1 MTVPISLP
9 ICRKAACIGREKTSP
24 GNRGAPRT
32 AGRRRP
38 RPIRALRFSRV
49 PLLPPGGRS
58 ANLQAEQR
66 RVRTELFATS
76 GAPGSGREAA
86 GAAPGDWRCGYGSVR
101 LPRVRPKSSRGAL
114 QRRQRA
120 FPAARCLRDDAEQ

>member
-24 GNRGAPRT
+24 GDRGAPRT

-38 RPIRALRFSRV
+38 RPTRALRFSSV

-66 RVRTELFATS
+66 RARTELFATES
-76 GAPGSGREAA
+76 GPNRLAVLCRA
-86 GAAPGDWRCGYGSVR
+86 GNEHPQQLDVYMMTQ
-101 LPRVRPKSSRGAL
+101 SSKA
-114 QRRQRA
+114 QM
-120 FPAARCLRDDAEQ
+120 